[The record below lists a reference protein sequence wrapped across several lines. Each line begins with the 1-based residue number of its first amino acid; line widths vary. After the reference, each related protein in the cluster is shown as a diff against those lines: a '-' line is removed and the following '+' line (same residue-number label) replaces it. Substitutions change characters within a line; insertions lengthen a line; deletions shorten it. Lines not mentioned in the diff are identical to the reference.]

1 MRLTHS
7 SAPLAIVGVLAI
19 VGSLA
24 ITPRAEAQVV
34 IQGQVTV
41 QQDPY
46 AQPQYGQPQYG
57 QPQYAQ
63 PQYGQPQ
70 GNYAQP
76 GDPNVVYQ
84 PSGYVAPVVAQG
96 PQPVRYIHRSAL
108 IPGILVPGILL
119 LAGGFLAEVV
129 GAPLLSDSWDSS
141 DQLGFA
147 FIPILGPWLQLGR
160 FSDLD
165 RAFET
170 GIAYFPIVAGLAQAL
185 GLIVTIIGLSVHDE
199 WDEPVYALT
208 DDPMGPTLTFDGSRA
223 TLRF

>member
-1 MRLTHS
+1 MRL
-7 SAPLAIVGVLAI
+7 PLSPARLVIVGVLTI
-19 VGSLA
+19 VGALTIA
-24 ITPRAEAQVV
+24 PAAEAQVV

-46 AQPQYGQPQYG
+46 AQPQYGQNYQ
-57 QPQYAQ
+57 Q
-63 PQYGQPQ
+63 Q

-84 PSGYVAPVVAQG
+84 PSGYVEPVVVAQG

-108 IPGILVPGILL
+108 VPGILVPGILL
-119 LAGGFLAEVV
+119 LAGGFLTEVI

-147 FIPILGPWLQLGR
+147 FIPILGPWLQLGG

-165 RAFET
+165 RAFED
-170 GIAYFPIVAGLAQAL
+170 GIGYFPIVAGLAQAL
-185 GLIVTIIGLSVHDE
+185 GLILTIVGLSVHDE

-208 DDPMGPTLTFDGSRA
+208 DDPMGPTLAFDGSQA
-223 TLRF
+223 TLTF